1 MLRNVTRN
9 RKNGFGCIARN
20 REGSLARTQ
29 NKKTKRKPNSTTTE
43 NKRPT
48 PIGLA
53 GFRRHASS
61 VRMGRRPAGSLK
73 AYPFDLFQ
81 RTRCYVM
88 LHEIEKDGF
97 CRISRNWE
105 GSLPRTQNQKTKRT
119 QFGPLFSTKLQN
131 ESQF

>member
-1 MLRNVTRN
+1 
-9 RKNGFGCIARN
+9 
-20 REGSLARTQ
+20 
-29 NKKTKRKPNSTTTE
+29 
-43 NKRPT
+43 
-48 PIGLA
+48 
-53 GFRRHASS
+53 
-61 VRMGRRPAGSLK
+61 MGRRPAGSLK

-119 QFGPLFSTKLQN
+119 QFGPLFSTKLQDGYVLH
-131 ESQF
+131 SGSYHRLWFGDLI